1 MANKEKVG
9 AWAIISGSKKDKNA
23 VYGAKVYEGQ
33 GVVKS
38 GDLVSLVNWKGQATL
53 VRIDKKVK
61 TVGANPAKG
70 EMAYT
75 VYTIAK

>member
-9 AWAIISGSKKDKNA
+9 AWGIISGTKKDKNA
-23 VYGAKVYEGQ
+23 VYGVKVFDGQ
-33 GVVKS
+33 GNCSK
-38 GDLVSLVNWKGQATL
+38 GDLVQVVKWNGQATL

-70 EMAYT
+70 EMGYT
-75 VYTIAK
+75 LYSIEK